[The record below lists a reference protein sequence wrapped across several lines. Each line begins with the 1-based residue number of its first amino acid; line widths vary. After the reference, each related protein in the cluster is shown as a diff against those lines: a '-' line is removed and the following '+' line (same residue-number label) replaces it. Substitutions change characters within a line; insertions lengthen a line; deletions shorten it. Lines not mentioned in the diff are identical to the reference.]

1 MSNAAQWQKNKRIP
15 GKGNLYT
22 VVLNILVLGLVP
34 GNNPN
39 WLKIQPHQNR
49 VKFYKTLGQEH
60 ANTMEKFVLYSE
72 PRVIRGTFWMMERV
86 LLMHRDI
93 YRYIIVSYFC
103 RNLPLLIQSHSL
115 PLFWLIFD
123 SLSRLICTSLDSES
137 GFLLFFHAVY
147 WIPSLLLMLNMR
159 LQNGQVMFSHPH
171 WKSIFQFFNWP
182 IMLKERPARWSHL
195 AHS

>member
-72 PRVIRGTFWMMERV
+72 PRVIRVAFWMMERV

-171 WKSIFQFFNWP
+171 WNSIFQFF
-182 IMLKERPARWSHL
+182 
-195 AHS
+195 

>member
-1 MSNAAQWQKNKRIP
+1 MTLVQMSNAAQWQKNKRIP

-72 PRVIRGTFWMMERV
+72 PRVIRVAF
-86 LLMHRDI
+86 
-93 YRYIIVSYFC
+93 
-103 RNLPLLIQSHSL
+103 
-115 PLFWLIFD
+115 
-123 SLSRLICTSLDSES
+123 
-137 GFLLFFHAVY
+137 
-147 WIPSLLLMLNMR
+147 
-159 LQNGQVMFSHPH
+159 
-171 WKSIFQFFNWP
+171 
-182 IMLKERPARWSHL
+182 
-195 AHS
+195 

>member
-1 MSNAAQWQKNKRIP
+1 MQHSGKKNKRIP

-72 PRVIRGTFWMMERV
+72 PRVIRVAF
-86 LLMHRDI
+86 
-93 YRYIIVSYFC
+93 
-103 RNLPLLIQSHSL
+103 
-115 PLFWLIFD
+115 
-123 SLSRLICTSLDSES
+123 
-137 GFLLFFHAVY
+137 
-147 WIPSLLLMLNMR
+147 
-159 LQNGQVMFSHPH
+159 
-171 WKSIFQFFNWP
+171 
-182 IMLKERPARWSHL
+182 
-195 AHS
+195 

>member
-72 PRVIRGTFWMMERV
+72 PRVIRVAFWMMERV

-137 GFLLFFHAVY
+137 GFFFIFTQFIESRHCY
-147 WIPSLLLMLNMR
+147 WCSTWGCRMGKLCFHIRTERAFFN
-159 LQNGQVMFSHPH
+159 
-171 WKSIFQFFNWP
+171 FFNWP